1 MNEKIYKTMSNSG
14 ICSLVLGI
22 IVLVLGTASGI
33 LMILNGA
40 KLLKRKSDILL

>member
-14 ICSLVLGI
+14 TCSLVLGI
-22 IVLVLGTASGI
+22 LILVLGTASGV

-40 KLLKRKSDILL
+40 KLLRRKSDILL